1 MADKIQIKD
10 RVIRVDTFEWQ
21 EGSLGKKFRLSGTR
35 KNLQIQEKYI
45 NGTFKWH
52 WIYTFFY
59 EDLSY
64 FEIEIGYD
72 DKFIRKL

>member
-21 EGSLGKKFRLSGTR
+21 EGILGKPFRLLGTR
-35 KNLQIQEKYI
+35 KNGQMPEKYI
-45 NGTFKWH
+45 NGSYKSH

-59 EDLSY
+59 EDSSY
-64 FEIEIGYD
+64 FEIEIDYD
-72 DKFIRKL
+72 DNFYRKL